1 MRFDS
6 VIHGR
11 HFAVALHSP
20 LVSFLLFSAPMA
32 NSEDEMAGLGSDE
45 SNDDGQQSVL
55 GSRKAR
61 SAVSVKTG
69 LSSKARMC
77 RPCHA
82 CDLDEDASG
91 ESVALHCVGCKL
103 TSKDVLPLTLGLNEN
118 A

>member
-1 MRFDS
+1 M
-6 VIHGR
+6 IHGR

-32 NSEDEMAGLGSDE
+32 NSEDEMAGLGSNE

-69 LSSKARMC
+69 LNSKARMC

-91 ESVALHCVGCKL
+91 ESVALNCVGCKL
-103 TSKDVLPLTLGLNEN
+103 TSKDVLPLTLSLNEN